1 MSTLEDRLR
10 DAVKGEVLFDR
21 ASRGRYS
28 TDASIYQIE
37 PVGIVIPRDETD
49 LAVALDVARD
59 AKAAIL
65 PRGAGTSQCGQTVGE
80 ALVIDFSK
88 HMRNVVGFDKNRAE
102 VTVQP
107 GVVLDQLNAWL
118 KPHGLWY
125 PVDVSTSAQCTLGGM
140 AGNNSCGSRSIRYGN
155 MVHNVAGLDA
165 ILADGTRARFDAKR
179 PEDMHPAVRAIADK
193 VAALAIAE
201 QDEIVRMYPEG
212 PAPGRGL
219 QPRHLLPAVGAALH
233 DRQLGQHGASAG
245 RQRRHAR
252 GHRAADPQALARCP
266 GTRRWAW

>member
-1 MSTLEDRLR
+1 MSKLEQNLR
-10 DAVKGEVLFDR
+10 RSLKGEVLFDR

-28 TDASIYQIE
+28 TDASIYQVE
-37 PVGIVIPRDETD
+37 PVGVVVPRDEAD
-49 LAVALDVARD
+49 LALAVDVARD

-125 PVDVSTSAQCTLGGM
+125 PVDVSTSAQCT
-140 AGNNSCGSRSIRYGN
+140 
-155 MVHNVAGLDA
+155 
-165 ILADGTRARFDAKR
+165 
-179 PEDMHPAVRAIADK
+179 
-193 VAALAIAE
+193 
-201 QDEIVRMYPEG
+201 
-212 PAPGRGL
+212 
-219 QPRHLLPAVGAALH
+219 
-233 DRQLGQHGASAG
+233 
-245 RQRRHAR
+245 
-252 GHRAADPQALARCP
+252 
-266 GTRRWAW
+266 